1 MKLYDF
7 LFEKGVL
14 RKFKRNWLRYRYY
27 HRAPKPTQDK
37 MFNDW
42 LDKMFNDWLELWGE
56 NPYAIRMAFRWSLA
70 KYGKDKYWSRIDSEW
85 RMYLTN
91 KNSDG

>member
-14 RKFKRNWLRYRYY
+14 RKFKRNWIIYNY
-27 HRAPKPTQDK
+27 HSRESVSAQ
-37 MFNDW
+37 
-42 LDKMFNDWLELWGE
+42 DKMFNDWLELYDE
-56 NPYAIRMAFRWSLA
+56 NPFAIRMAFKWTKS
-70 KYGKDKYWSRIDSEW
+70 KEKYWSRIDSEW

-91 KNSDG
+91 KTKRDE

>member
-14 RKFKRNWLRYRYY
+14 RKFKRNWIIYNY
-27 HRAPKPTQDK
+27 HSRESVSAQDK

-42 LDKMFNDWLELWGE
+42 LNAWGE
-56 NPYAIRMAFRWSLA
+56 HPDAIRMAFTWSKA
-70 KYGKDKYWSRIDSEW
+70 KHGKYEYWSRIDSEW

-91 KNSDG
+91 KTKRDE